1 MNGFMYIVI
10 FIAVSLVSIIIYE
23 AYVSYTQKVR
33 VYTLA
38 DSLVNLYCGILERSG
53 DLFYAVIFLM
63 ASQYIYDNIAPF
75 HIPVNLFTWIIGLL
89 IFDLI
94 AYWFHRLSHE
104 INIFWAA
111 HIVHHQSE
119 ELNFTTVFRVSVFA
133 LLFRSLFFIWMPFM
147 GFDPWS
153 IFTFSIF
160 LGGYQFLTHSRV
172 VGRLGILEKFMT
184 TPSHHRVHHARNEKY
199 MDHNYGHIF
208 IIWDKMFGT
217 FVPEEEEP
225 EYGIT
230 SGFESNNAYNAQF
243 AYWKDLFTRA
253 KKTRKL
259 KDKIAVFFKGP
270 SWTPDDVGFLPS
282 VYKTDQ
288 HGQRIKRDV
297 RVSKELGANL
307 LISTAVT
314 LSFFVA
320 LIAIGKQLEEP
331 SLRSL
336 IANSQIV
343 AFTLFILLS
352 VLAHGQML
360 ENPKTAFVLELT
372 RITALL
378 FVGFNF
384 LGGVEYAS
392 WIQPA
397 IVVYSLVAIFWAIKL
412 AFFSRNLIYSAA

>member
-1 MNGFMYIVI
+1 
-10 FIAVSLVSIIIYE
+10 
-23 AYVSYTQKVR
+23 
-33 VYTLA
+33 
-38 DSLVNLYCGILERSG
+38 
-53 DLFYAVIFLM
+53 
-63 ASQYIYDNIAPF
+63 
-75 HIPVNLFTWIIGLL
+75 
-89 IFDLI
+89 
-94 AYWFHRLSHE
+94 
-104 INIFWAA
+104 
-111 HIVHHQSE
+111 
-119 ELNFTTVFRVSVFA
+119 
-133 LLFRSLFFIWMPFM
+133 M

-397 IVVYSLVAIFWAIKL
+397 IVVYSLVAIVWAIKL